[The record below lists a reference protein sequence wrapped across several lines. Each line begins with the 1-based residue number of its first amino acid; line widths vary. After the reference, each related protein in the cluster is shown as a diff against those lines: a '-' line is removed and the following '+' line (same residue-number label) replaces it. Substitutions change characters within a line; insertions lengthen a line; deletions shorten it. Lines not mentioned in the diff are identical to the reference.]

1 MTTASWT
8 TMLTVDI
15 ATIVY
20 NREKDKQSATGQWF
34 AELLKKE
41 PWYKDVVPDV
51 HTRSLPLNSVHY

>member
-1 MTTASWT
+1 
-8 TMLTVDI
+8 MLTVDI
-15 ATIVY
+15 ATVVY

-51 HTRSLPLNSVHY
+51 HTKSLPLTTRSLLN